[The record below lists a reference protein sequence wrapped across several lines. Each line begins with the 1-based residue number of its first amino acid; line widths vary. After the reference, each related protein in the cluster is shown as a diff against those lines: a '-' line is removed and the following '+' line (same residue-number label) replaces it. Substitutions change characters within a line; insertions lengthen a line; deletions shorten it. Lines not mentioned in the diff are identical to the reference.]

1 MRHFDLSQWADF
13 ARGVASDTARA
24 AMESHVLSGCHRCD
38 TTLALMRRIVATVRA
53 ASEDTVPENVVRCA
67 RAISALQ
74 RPQKVSKTR
83 LLARLVFDSLQD
95 PVPAGIRADDRAS
108 HHALYEAG
116 DYCVDVRV
124 EQEKGEPVVS
134 LVGQITNRQDPN
146 SDFVAAPVLL
156 VSRKAIIGHAL
167 YNRFGEF
174 RLEAPVAS
182 GLRLRVSIDE
192 SGASLEVPLSRLGT
206 SEPTKPKR
214 AVLKRLEGERNRKRR
229 S

>member
-1 MRHFDLSQWADF
+1 
-13 ARGVASDTARA
+13 
-24 AMESHVLSGCHRCD
+24 
-38 TTLALMRRIVATVRA
+38 MRRIVATVRA
-53 ASEDTVPENVVRCA
+53 ATEDTVPENVVRCA

-116 DYCVDVRV
+116 DYCVDLRV
-124 EQEKGEPVVS
+124 EQEKGAPVVS
-134 LVGQITNRQDPN
+134 LVGQITNRQDPD
-146 SDFVAAPVLL
+146 SDLESAPVLL
-156 VSRKAIIGHAL
+156 MARKAIISHAL

-174 RLEAPVAS
+174 RLQAPAAS
-182 GLRLRVSIDE
+182 GLRLRVSLDE
-192 SGASLEVPLSRLGT
+192 SGHVLEVPLSRLGT
-206 SEPTKPKR
+206 RETAKPKR
-214 AVLKRLEGERNRKRR
+214 ALLRRLEAPPARRRR